1 VLDSDGLGEACADFL
16 MTRLVIIFLF
26 LVGTRGATLAE
37 VCLRLKQTGVS
48 LAEQPLLLSS
58 LMVIPCKRG
67 HQEQLE
73 ESGMVP
79 RYWSQVLDHLV
90 AIREVSKD

>member
-1 VLDSDGLGEACADFL
+1 MLDSDGLGEACADFL

-26 LVGTRGATLAE
+26 LVGTRGAALAE
-37 VCLRLKQTGVS
+37 VCLRLEADWRY

-67 HQEQLE
+67 HQEQME
-73 ESGMVP
+73 ESGMVS
-79 RYWSQVLDHLV
+79 RYWLQVLDHLV
-90 AIREVSKD
+90 VVSKVNKD

>member
-1 VLDSDGLGEACADFL
+1 MLDSDGLGEACADFL
-16 MTRLVIIFLF
+16 MTCLVIIFLF
-26 LVGTRGATLAE
+26 LVSTQGAALAE
-37 VCLRLKQTGVS
+37 VCLCLEADWRS
-48 LAEQPLLLSS
+48 LAEQSLLLSS

-73 ESGMVP
+73 GSGMVP